1 MTPPA
6 PRENKTKA
14 KVQQKN
20 NQEQYEAP
28 SLVNYGPMIDLTK
41 GTGSMNADMVANR
54 RKN

>member
-6 PRENKTKA
+6 PRESKTKE

-20 NQEQYEAP
+20 SQEEYEAP
-28 SLVNYGPMIDLTK
+28 SLVNYGQMIDLTK
-41 GTGSMNADMVANR
+41 GTGSMNVDAVANR